1 MKKMKIPA
9 ALWFIVL
16 PTFAVILLL
25 MLFTRPTLELEMDTF
40 FRPEDD
46 SRTLLGFQVEIVDQA
61 LVSSNYTVK
70 KAEGLYTAVFM
81 QAGSETMVVTDREM
95 TSSADSALTLK
106 QAKALIEPVWNV
118 MMDALRGGN
127 AVSIMINSPKGVNDS
142 LAVQRKTNMT
152 LSVSTGKITPVTE
165 DYLGTT
171 DYGMIYARIYD
182 KNLTASMEKY
192 IMLIP

>member
-1 MKKMKIPA
+1 MKKAKIPA
-9 ALWFIVL
+9 ALWFVAL
-16 PTFAVILLL
+16 PALVLLL
-25 MLFTRPTLELEMDTF
+25 LMMLFTRPVLELDTDTF

-46 SRTLLGFQVEIVDQA
+46 ARTLLGFQVEIVDNA

-81 QAGSETMVVTDREM
+81 QAGGETMVVSDREM
-95 TSSADSALTLK
+95 TTSTDSALTLK

-118 MMDALRGGN
+118 MMDELRGGN
-127 AVSIMINSPKGVNDS
+127 AVCIMITSPKGVNDS
-142 LAVQRKTNMT
+142 LLVRRKTNMT
-152 LSVSTGKITPVTE
+152 LSISTGTITPVE

-182 KNLTASMEKY
+182 KNLTASAEKY